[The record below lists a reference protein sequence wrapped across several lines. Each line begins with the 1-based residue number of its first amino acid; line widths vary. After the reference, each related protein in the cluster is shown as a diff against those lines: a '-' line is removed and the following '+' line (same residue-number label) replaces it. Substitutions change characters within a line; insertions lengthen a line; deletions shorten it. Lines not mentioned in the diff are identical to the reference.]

1 MPDGPPSTV
10 HAPAFTA
17 KLTPETTGN
26 RMPPCRCMVKVLV
39 TPSRVRAGMA
49 PSWRQDRGDEKLG
62 VGLARIMGHHDGGEA
77 QLRHQAAHQVE
88 EARLYRD
95 IEAAGR
101 LIHEDE
107 AWLGHQVA
115 GDLQPLAH
123 SARISARRVVDA
135 VLIDFD
141 AREPAGR

>member
-62 VGLARIMGHHDGGEA
+62 VGLARIIEHLIGEAGLDHAAVFHHEDALRQEPRDRRIMGHHNGGEA
-77 QLRHQAAHQVE
+77 
-88 EARLYRD
+88 
-95 IEAAGR
+95 
-101 LIHEDE
+101 
-107 AWLGHQVA
+107 
-115 GDLQPLAH
+115 
-123 SARISARRVVDA
+123 
-135 VLIDFD
+135 
-141 AREPAGR
+141 